1 MRHPRLNFAVSYFN
15 TNHRD
20 RKSTVFVLASPPVW
34 EARVFEYDQQG
45 SSQGPTTVRRGQ
57 ESYDAPNLR
66 RRFFEEVDSSNE
78 RDYYDNIFL
87 HKEVT
92 CFITSALK
100 LL

>member
-1 MRHPRLNFAVSYFN
+1 MSYFN
-15 TNHRD
+15 INHRD
-20 RKSTVFVLASPPVW
+20 CKSTVFALESPQVW
-34 EARVFEYDQQG
+34 EAKVFEYYQEA
-45 SSQGPTTVRRGQ
+45 SSQEPSTVRRGQ

-78 RDYYDNIFL
+78 RDYYDNIYL